1 MNETPLTQAQ
11 RFFGDPAFRAAF
23 DVIEWRLAQARA
35 ELESTSADK
44 FLFVQGR
51 VRALRDL
58 AQDLSGRK
66 H

>member
-1 MNETPLTQAQ
+1 MNETPLANAQ
-11 RFFGDPAFRAAF
+11 RFLGDPGFRAAM
-23 DVIEWRLAQARA
+23 DVIEWRLSQARS
-35 ELESTSADK
+35 ELESTNADK